1 MQPYN
6 NCAKTLI
13 VCLLLGVGIKA
24 QTGSPGCIAMFTG
37 TTSTGCSAIN
47 QNLSTGQVSVGST
60 TYYGAMTM
68 AGNVANGDAPGMALY
83 NAGGGPG
90 ASVSLDFY
98 TTSFNNGIPQAK
110 IKSIDDGNYS
120 NNVTFWTKMPGS
132 PANGVAEMMRI
143 TSSGN
148 VGIGT
153 TNPTQPLQM
162 GSGAY
167 VSGGGVWTN
176 ASDRNLKENFAPVEQ
191 ADILRKIDALPVM
204 RWNYKNEDPS
214 VTHIGPVAQDFYSI
228 FGVGGSSTAIST
240 IDPAGIA
247 LAGIQALN
255 AEGGLL
261 DRQLTKMEE
270 QLRAKNQENQMLRER
285 LGRLELL
292 VEKLETGSE
301 SKR

>member
-13 VCLLLGVGIKA
+13 ACLLLGVGIKA

-214 VTHIGPVAQDFYSI
+214 VAHIGPVAQDFYSI
-228 FGVGGSSTAIST
+228 FGMGGSSTAIST

-247 LAGIQALN
+247 LAGIQGLDQGIQKRVAKILELN
-255 AEGGLL
+255 QQIDLSNREVRSLEE
-261 DRQLTKMEE
+261 RLTQMETRIE
-270 QLRAKNQENQMLRER
+270 QLNNR
-285 LGRLELL
+285 
-292 VEKLETGSE
+292 
-301 SKR
+301 